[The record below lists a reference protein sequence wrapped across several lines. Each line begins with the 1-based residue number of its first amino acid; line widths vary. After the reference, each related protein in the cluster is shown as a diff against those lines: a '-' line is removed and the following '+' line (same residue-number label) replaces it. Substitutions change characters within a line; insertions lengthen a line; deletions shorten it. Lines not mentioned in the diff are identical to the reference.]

1 MKRFVSFL
9 TLITFVLTTSAQ
21 VISREEAR
29 LQAEQFLQQQGHS
42 ATLRFTPQLARG
54 KTSQQLEEVPDYYV
68 FNADTEQGFVI
79 MAADSRLSQPVLAY
93 SLYGSFDP
101 DNLIAPVKDWLI
113 TIEKQMEWL
122 RENNSPA
129 PAANRAPGLA
139 IPQLLKTTW
148 HQTEPYNSRIKDG
161 AYLTGCGATAMA
173 QVMNYHRFP
182 NSVQAAIPS
191 YTTKKLNVHMAGI
204 AAGSPIDWANMINDY
219 HAVTPTTAQINAVAN
234 LMLYCGTSIQMDYS
248 PSNSGSA
255 LEDIASALKNYF
267 GYYKGIRMR
276 YHNEMNNQA
285 WEDLIYGELSA
296 GRPVMIS
303 GMSAKSGGSGHI
315 FICDGYDGSG
325 LYHINWGWGGYED
338 GFFQLTNFTLPDEP
352 ISYNFSQGCITGV
365 KPDDGTFT
373 EQVVLTTI
381 DCWLVDP
388 STGEETT
395 QKEYVIPAG
404 YIQYPMAC
412 AFSCTS
418 KLANTYRFDADFG
431 VFQDGKLVELVNGG
445 NGFRSNEEMPIGHG
459 FYQGFFYPPTKNM
472 TTFRKP
478 GTYVLK
484 VVSRQTGTTEWIENE
499 GSDKYC
505 LVCVIDKNMKMT
517 CSIGEGTAPGPGPEE
532 PETISEA
539 ERSSLVENI
548 GRITNAATVKV
559 TYLNDEKAKH
569 ETLYAN
575 AQKVVNG
582 YATLRSQFEAIKQQV
597 QESSLDDATKQ
608 SFYNYIN
615 SALSTI
621 GGEWLEPA
629 AQTALT
635 LSETAISDLE
645 NELAALS
652 QLISYAN
659 VLQGQAASE
668 TDPTA
673 FNKLK
678 NDYQALY
685 DSYVA
690 RQNYTTSVELQQAQ
704 NYLNVAQS
712 NLNAVSTNYS
722 VSYLEEKLQLALAN
736 AGIQQRVDEV
746 AVIVQSVRDKLV
758 ELTENMNNTRNSA
771 SELVELFDR
780 TVKLY
785 RDLVDQ
791 WDGVSKTLR
800 DATISEDQR
809 AELANLLES
818 IRAQIDDLNTQFN
831 NVKTK
836 IETLNNQ
843 MPPVS
848 EQNNLVQT
856 FNSIYT
862 DFQSVTT
869 EAQLTDVENRLNSLQ
884 TDMEQAA
891 NKDAAQKESYNSVKN
906 EFDAL
911 EAPMG
916 EIESSIKSLKEAIQ
930 AAVQAYNSEQEQ
942 LQALKKATA
951 EKVDL
956 LNQQMLALQEDFT
969 KRFEIID
976 ALDYSMDE
984 KRQELQK
991 LIAQLQDALQK
1002 LADADI
1008 TDKRREPL
1016 IADAQALEISLE
1028 KVKEDFDKLV
1038 DEIKSKIVVTADRV
1052 NELTQACNELDSQLA
1067 TASTEEDF
1075 ESISTLCETLAGQIL
1090 EVKNALAD
1098 ERSNLSDMTEPV
1110 AGFMANAN
1118 ELEEAIDKLDKDIDE
1133 AVRLT
1138 AEEIAQDKELQ
1149 ALKEAVAESL
1159 NALKQQIESL
1169 QTDFG
1174 KSRDDV
1180 EAIGKALDEKRL
1192 AYQMVNG
1199 NNQDL
1204 IRQLQGAELSDE
1216 QRESLTDT
1224 AIKIE
1229 VTLHN
1234 IGEDLEKLDEQLS
1247 ALTTVTAD
1255 DVNALTRAYNDLV
1268 DKLDDASTEDELK
1281 ELATQSESLATQIK
1295 ELANTLATELGN
1307 LSELM
1312 ELVDAFL
1319 PNADELDNAIADL
1332 SGEITQAEKVHLA
1345 KKELEEARS
1354 ETEKQ
1359 LNDVKV
1365 AADEEA
1371 AEIAKIKADA
1381 QVVSDVGEVVQLLE
1395 TLATEEKRLAAVIN
1409 DLKSQQDAL
1418 SAATSKEEIEAI
1430 NNLIGQY
1437 MTDLQAIQGSLKKLR
1452 AQLEAVL
1459 TAINPLIVD
1468 GKRVV
1473 GCYDTNGRPADI
1485 HKKGMKILRLS
1496 DGTTRKVYIK

>member
-9 TLITFVLTTSAQ
+9 TLITFVLTASAQ

-93 SLYGSFDP
+93 SLHGSFDP

-191 YTTKKLNVHMAGI
+191 YTTQKLNVHMDGI

-352 ISYNFSQGCITGV
+352 ISYNFWQGCITGV
-365 KPDDGTFT
+365 KPDDGTFK
-373 EQVVLTTI
+373 EDVVLTTLDFGLYDI
-381 DCWLVDP
+381 DTWAP
-388 STGEETT
+388 TT
-395 QKEYVIPAG
+395 KTEYVRPEG
-404 YIQYPMAC
+404 YAQYPVAYG
-412 AFSCTS
+412 FYYKSN
-418 KLANTYRFDADFG
+418 LANAYHFDVNVG
-431 VFQDGKLVELVNGG
+431 VYQNGKLVEVLFGNNVATNIELDNNAVFSFGASMLPRIGG
-445 NGFRSNEEMPIGHG
+445 
-459 FYQGFFYPPTKNM
+459 
-472 TTFRKP
+472 TTFQKP
-478 GTYVLK
+478 GTYIVK

-499 GSDKYC
+499 GSDQYC
-505 LVCVIDKNMKMT
+505 LVCVIDNNMKMT
-517 CSIGEGTAPGPGPEE
+517 CSIGEGTAPGPGPDE

-539 ERSSLVENI
+539 QRTQLT
-548 GRITNAATVKV
+548 TNLSGLTTLINQKV
-559 TYLNDEKAKH
+559 SNLNDEKAKL
-569 ETLYAN
+569 EEVYAD
-575 AQKVVNG
+575 AQEGVVDC
-582 YATLRSQFEAIKQQV
+582 AALRNRYIALRQQV
-597 QESSLDDATKQ
+597 ENSELSNDQKQDFYQSIDSSLEQ
-608 SFYNYIN
+608 
-615 SALSTI
+615 L
-621 GGEWLEPA
+621 GGDNVEKL
-629 AQTALT
+629 AQQLVTCC
-635 LSETAISDLE
+635 ETVLGNIE
-645 NELAALS
+645 NHLAALS
-652 QLISYAN
+652 AMSSQVSNLSGQVSSVTDVAAFTKLNNDYEALSASYYSLHNSFSAVNELKNATSALSILQNNVNLFTNDIANMEQYAKQLIELSGLAE
-659 VLQGQAASE
+659 QQAAVNEKLVAAKNQLEQLDGELTKSNNAFTDLSE
-668 TDPTA
+668 A
-673 FNKLK
+673 FSK
-678 NDYQALY
+678 DVERY
-685 DSYVA
+685 
-690 RQNYTTSVELQQAQ
+690 TSVADK
-704 NYLNVAQS
+704 LNSANETMRNS
-712 NLNAVSTNYS
+712 NLSDSQREELAQQMQGLLEQFRAFETLISS
-722 VSYLEEKLQLALAN
+722 VNNKIKELSSQAFP
-736 AGIQQRVDEV
+736 VDERN
-746 AVIVQSVRDKLV
+746 ALVRTFTSLV
-758 ELTENMNNTRNSA
+758 DDFNSA
-771 SELVELFDR
+771 SSKEALNDVETRLAS
-780 TVKLY
+780 LA
-785 RDLVDQ
+785 
-791 WDGVSKTLR
+791 
-800 DATISEDQR
+800 ATIEEATNRNNAYNESMATVQSDQ
-809 AELANLLES
+809 
-818 IRAQIDDLNTQFN
+818 Q
-831 NVKTK
+831 
-836 IETLNNQ
+836 
-843 MPPVS
+843 
-848 EQNNLVQT
+848 
-856 FNSIYT
+856 
-862 DFQSVTT
+862 
-869 EAQLTDVENRLNSLQ
+869 SLQ
-884 TDMEQAA
+884 TPITELESAVTTLVETIQKYEQENINA
-891 NKDAAQKESYNSVKN
+891 
-906 EFDAL
+906 
-911 EAPMG
+911 
-916 EIESSIKSLKEAIQ
+916 
-930 AAVQAYNSEQEQ
+930 QEQ

-984 KRQELQK
+984 KRQKLQK
-991 LIAQLQDALQK
+991 LIAQLQDALHK

-1008 TDKRREPL
+1008 TDGRRESL
-1016 IADAQALEISLE
+1016 IADAQALEISLQ

-1110 AGFMANAN
+1110 AGFMANAD

-1138 AEEIAQDKELQ
+1138 AEEVAQDKELQ

-1174 KSRDDV
+1174 KRKDDV

-1192 AYQMVNG
+1192 AYQTVNG

-1229 VTLHN
+1229 VALHN

-1268 DKLDDASTEDELK
+1268 DKLDDASTKDELK
-1281 ELATQSESLATQIK
+1281 ELADQSESLATQIK

-1319 PNADELDNAIADL
+1319 PNADELDKAIADL

-1359 LNDVKV
+1359 LNDVKA

>member
-9 TLITFVLTTSAQ
+9 TLITFVLTASAQ

-29 LQAEQFLQQQGHS
+29 LQAEQFLQQKGHS

-54 KTSQQLEEVPDYYV
+54 KTSQQLEEASDYYV

-79 MAADSRLSQPVLAY
+79 MAADSRLPQPVLAY
-93 SLYGSFDP
+93 SLHGSFDP
-101 DNLIAPVKDWLI
+101 DNLIAPVKDWLA
-113 TIEKQMEWL
+113 TIEKQMKWL
-122 RENNSPA
+122 RENNMPA

-148 HQTEPYNSRIKDG
+148 HQIEPYNSRIKGG
-161 AYLTGCGATAMA
+161 AYITGCGATAMA

-191 YTTKKLNVHMAGI
+191 YTTQNLKVHMDGI

-276 YHNEMNNQA
+276 YHEEMSNQA

-303 GMSAKSGGSGHI
+303 GMSSSSGGSGHI

-352 ISYNFSQGCITGV
+352 ISYNFWQGCITGV
-365 KPDDGTFT
+365 KPDDGTFK
-373 EQVVLTTI
+373 EQVVMTTLNLWLI
-381 DCWLVDP
+381 DID
-388 STGEETT
+388 SGNETT
-395 QKEYVIPAG
+395 QTEYVRIQG
-404 YIQYPMAC
+404 SSQYPV
-412 AFSCTS
+412 AFAFMY
-418 KLANTYRFDADFG
+418 KNNLANTYNFDVNVG
-431 VFQDGKLVELVNGG
+431 VFQDGKMVELIGDNIYSNKEMANTYTWMNGV
-445 NGFRSNEEMPIGHG
+445 
-459 FYQGFFYPPTKNM
+459 YYPPTPNM

-517 CSIGEGTAPGPGPEE
+517 CSIGEGTAPGPGPDE
-532 PETISEA
+532 PETISETQRA
-539 ERSSLVENI
+539 QLT
-548 GRITNAATVKV
+548 TNLSGLTTLINQKV
-559 TYLNDEKAKH
+559 SNLNDEKAKL
-569 ETLYAN
+569 EAVYAD
-575 AQKVVNG
+575 AQKGVVDCD
-582 YATLRSQFEAIKQQV
+582 ALRNRYLALRQQV
-597 QESSLDDATKQ
+597 ENSELSNDQKQDFYQSIDSSLEQ
-608 SFYNYIN
+608 
-615 SALSTI
+615 L
-621 GGEWLEPA
+621 GGDNVEKL
-629 AQTALT
+629 AQQLVTYC
-635 LSETAISDLE
+635 ETVLGNIE
-645 NELAALS
+645 NHLAALS
-652 QLISYAN
+652 AMSSQVSNLSGQVSSVTDVAAFTKLNNDYEALSASYYSLHNSFSAVNELKNATSALSILQNNLNLFTNHIADMEQYAKQLIELSGIAE
-659 VLQGQAASE
+659 QQAAVNEKLVAAKNQLEQLDGELAKSNNAF
-668 TDPTA
+668 TDLAEA
-673 FNKLK
+673 FSK
-678 NDYQALY
+678 DVEHY
-685 DSYVA
+685 
-690 RQNYTTSVELQQAQ
+690 TSVADK
-704 NYLNVAQS
+704 LNSANETLRNS
-712 NLNAVSTNYS
+712 NLSDNQREELAQQMQGLLEQFRAFETLLAS
-722 VSYLEEKLQLALAN
+722 VNNKIKELSSQAFP
-736 AGIQQRVDEV
+736 VDERN
-746 AVIVQSVRDKLV
+746 ALVRTFTSLV
-758 ELTENMNNTRNSA
+758 DDFNSA
-771 SELVELFDR
+771 SSKEALNDVETRLAS
-780 TVKLY
+780 LA
-785 RDLVDQ
+785 
-791 WDGVSKTLR
+791 
-800 DATISEDQR
+800 ATIEEATNRNNAYNESMATVQSDQ
-809 AELANLLES
+809 
-818 IRAQIDDLNTQFN
+818 Q
-831 NVKTK
+831 
-836 IETLNNQ
+836 
-843 MPPVS
+843 
-848 EQNNLVQT
+848 
-856 FNSIYT
+856 
-862 DFQSVTT
+862 
-869 EAQLTDVENRLNSLQ
+869 SLQ
-884 TDMEQAA
+884 TPITELESAVTTLVETIQKYEQENINA
-891 NKDAAQKESYNSVKN
+891 
-906 EFDAL
+906 
-911 EAPMG
+911 
-916 EIESSIKSLKEAIQ
+916 
-930 AAVQAYNSEQEQ
+930 QEQ
-942 LQALKKATA
+942 LQALKKATE

-956 LNQQMLALQEDFT
+956 VNQQMLALQEDFT

-1008 TDKRREPL
+1008 TDKRRESL
-1016 IADAQALEISLE
+1016 IADAQALELSLQ

-1052 NELTQACNELDSQLA
+1052 NELTQACNELDSKLA

-1090 EVKNALAD
+1090 EVKNVLAD
-1098 ERSNLSDMTEPV
+1098 ERGNLSDMTEPV
-1110 AGFMANAN
+1110 AGFMANAD

-1174 KSRDDV
+1174 KRKDDV

-1192 AYQMVNG
+1192 TYQMVNG

-1229 VTLHN
+1229 VALHN

-1255 DVNALTRAYNDLV
+1255 DLNALTRAYNDLV

-1281 ELATQSESLATQIK
+1281 ELAGQSESLATQIK
-1295 ELANTLATELGN
+1295 ELANTLATELSS

-1312 ELVDAFL
+1312 GLVDAFM
-1319 PNADELDNAIADL
+1319 PNADELAQSIADL
-1332 SGEITQAEKVHLA
+1332 SGEITQAEKDHLA
-1345 KKELEEARS
+1345 KKELEETRKEA
-1354 ETEKQ
+1354 EKR
-1359 LNDVKV
+1359 LNDVKS

-1371 AEIAKIKADA
+1371 KEIAKIKAEA
-1381 QVVSDVGEVVQLLE
+1381 QVVSDEGEVVQLLE
-1395 TLATEEKRLAAVIN
+1395 QLGTEEKRLAAVIN
-1409 DLKSQQDAL
+1409 DLKSQQEAL
-1418 SAATSKEEIEAI
+1418 SAATSKEEINAI
-1430 NNLIGQY
+1430 NNLISQY
-1437 MTDLQAIQGSLKKLR
+1437 MTDLQTIQGSLKKLR

-1459 TAINPLIVD
+1459 TVINPLIID